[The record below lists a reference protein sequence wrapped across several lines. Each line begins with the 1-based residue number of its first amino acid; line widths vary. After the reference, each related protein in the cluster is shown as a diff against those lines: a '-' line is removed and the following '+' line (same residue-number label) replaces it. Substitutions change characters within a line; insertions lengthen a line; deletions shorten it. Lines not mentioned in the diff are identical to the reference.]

1 MQIKDLI
8 GISAESYTRGQML
21 VMVWCCILPILIHWN
36 LVSCKR
42 DSGGTRHKYLAS
54 RIWFSSCS
62 YWVRKV
68 NIFPG
73 WTWSVNF
80 LPCAALLHICML
92 FTNLY
97 NRLMP
102 TYLLLSFLKDNGI
115 KYQCILM
122 LIYLLVLVV
131 VFSCCVQEK
140 LFLKKLKFRLNEP
153 TPYVFM
159 LRFLKAA
166 QTDQKVCGFQKGSK
180 SGYSKISCCI

>member
-1 MQIKDLI
+1 MSNSQSFSWNLIWFFIFWDNTLIHLFLHHAMQIKDLI
-8 GISAESYTRGQML
+8 SISAESYTRGQML

-54 RIWFSSCS
+54 RIRFSSCS

-97 NRLMP
+97 NRMMP
-102 TYLLLSFLKDNGI
+102 TYLLPSFLEDDGI
-115 KYQCILM
+115 KYQYILM

-131 VFSCCVQEK
+131 VFSCFVFRRSF
-140 LFLKKLKFRLNEP
+140 FLRSWSF
-153 TPYVFM
+153 V
-159 LRFLKAA
+159 
-166 QTDQKVCGFQKGSK
+166 
-180 SGYSKISCCI
+180 